1 MRNSILGFNQAYAAS
16 LYKVVEKSGKEV
28 TLKLDVNDLTILR
41 WLVDFS
47 HTGKMETISMD
58 GKLFYWV
65 SYNKVIED
73 LPLLNIGKDMLYRR
87 LKKMVELDILTY
99 YSKSG
104 GQAYFGFGSNY
115 ASMLSSEYVENSEGS
130 EKIPSVLENN
140 PSNLGK
146 NSVPTSEK
154 NPTNRLLNNSQ
165 LDKTLNNKKESKKD
179 NYDAIVDDNFS
190 DDKVKS
196 TLIEFI
202 KMRKLIKKP
211 LTDFALKKICNALK
225 RLSSDPVE
233 QVAILEQ
240 SIINNWQ
247 GLFPLKTNN
256 NYSNSNN
263 QSSGNYD
270 FVVESL
276 NKSREENMRDYTEEE
291 LANLNF

>member
-16 LYKVVEKSGKEV
+16 LYKVVEKAGKEV

-58 GKLFYWV
+58 GKLYYWV

-104 GQAYFGFGSNY
+104 GQAYFGFGNNY
-115 ASMLSSEYVENSEGS
+115 VSMLSSEYVENSEGS
-130 EKIPSVLENN
+130 EKNPSMSENN

-146 NSVPTSEK
+146 NSVPTPEK
-154 NPTNRLLNNSQ
+154 IPTNRILNNSP
-165 LDKTLNNKKESKKD
+165 LDKTLNSNKESKKD
-179 NYDAIVDDNFS
+179 NYNAIVDENFTDN
-190 DDKVKS
+190 KVKE
-196 TLIEFI
+196 TIFEFI

-225 RLSSDPVE
+225 KLSSDPLE

-247 GLFPLKTNN
+247 GIFPLKNNINTSNN
-256 NYSNSNN
+256 NKNV
-263 QSSGNYD
+263 GNFD
-270 FVVESL
+270 FVTEGLAKMQNENRVEYTQ
-276 NKSREENMRDYTEEE
+276 EEMD
-291 LANLNF
+291 NLGF